1 MVITMFQCNHHICI
15 LFVFLTRLYQFLTQP
30 SIKPKESESQAVG
43 PGTAR
48 RKQQPN
54 LYEDQEPSK
63 YKSSAPPEDQAYS
76 KLL

>member
-1 MVITMFQCNHHICI
+1 MYCNHHICI